1 MMMKRTFAKIVVM
14 LSIFTVV
21 LSTSVKA
28 MESETKSQVRGIV
41 VDITPNA
48 IVVQEVRKEGN
59 EISQF
64 ELTIN
69 EKTRFSDKES
79 GEIALGDAVEIEFS
93 ESEEGKIALMI
104 QQIKAM
110 ESAEKAGKD
119 MLKADLDIDLA
130 DR

>member
-28 MESETKSQVRGIV
+28 MESETKNHVQGIV

-48 IVVQEVRKEGN
+48 IVVQEVRKEGT

-69 EKTRFSDKES
+69 EDTRFSDEDS
-79 GEIALGDAVEIEFS
+79 AAIALGDAVEIEFS
-93 ESEEGKIALMI
+93 ESEDGKIALMI

-110 ESAEKAGKD
+110 KSAEKAGKD
-119 MLKADLDIDLA
+119 MLKAELDTDLA